1 MTIEE
6 LQELTGQ
13 EFKFVA
19 LDKDDNIKF
28 AVPIPGVDAWQFSTE
43 EQIQDFIWDPEEIE
57 ACECE
62 SRVKISVA
70 KAAAMRPK
78 ICRSRPV

>member
-6 LQELTGQ
+6 LQELNGQ

-28 AVPIPGVDAWQFSTE
+28 AVPIPGVDA
-43 EQIQDFIWDPEEIE
+43 
-57 ACECE
+57 
-62 SRVKISVA
+62 
-70 KAAAMRPK
+70 
-78 ICRSRPV
+78 